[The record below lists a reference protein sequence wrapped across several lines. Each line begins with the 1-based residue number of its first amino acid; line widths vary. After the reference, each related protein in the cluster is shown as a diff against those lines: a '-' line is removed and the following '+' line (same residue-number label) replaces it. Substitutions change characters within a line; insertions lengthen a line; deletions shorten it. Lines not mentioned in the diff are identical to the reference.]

1 MYYKQITE
9 GYEDAGRFE
18 IMQKVGMTKKEI
30 RRSINSQIL
39 TVFFA
44 PLLMAGMHIAF
55 ALPIISRLLKM
66 FGLFNIPL
74 FIGVT
79 ACAFTVFALFYAL
92 VYKITSRS
100 YYRIVSK

>member
-1 MYYKQITE
+1 MLFRS
-9 GYEDAGRFE
+9 GRFE

-44 PLLMAGMHIAF
+44 PLLIAGMHIGF
-55 ALPIISRLLKM
+55 ATPIIFKLLKM
-66 FGLFNIPL
+66 FGLSNVPL

-79 ACAFTVFALFYAL
+79 AGAFAVFAVFYAL

-100 YYRIVSK
+100 YYKIVSK